1 MTPRSVII
9 TGATSDIGAACARVF
24 AAAGDSLTL
33 CDRHDAN
40 GRLLAEE
47 LTSAG
52 GAATFVHTE
61 VGSRLDVHNVIAEC
75 LEAYGRVDVLI
86 HGMTAFGSGSFL
98 ELTEEDFDAVVGVT
112 LRGAF
117 LMNQAFARQVNAQK
131 EADDADNGQAAIV
144 NLAST
149 EAFSAVAGRLAFAT
163 SQGGLAQLTRAVA
176 LAMAPLGVRAN
187 AVAYGAIN
195 TDLIDE
201 FEPKS
206 IRASTPLGRIGEP
219 EEVAQAVFFLAS
231 PAASFI
237 TGQSIIVDGGRSAMS
252 GGSAYAEK
260 KTSKSRSEKS

>member
-9 TGATSDIGAACARVF
+9 TGATSDIGAACARAF
-24 AAAGDSLTL
+24 AAAGDTLTL

-40 GRLLAEE
+40 GRLLVEE
-47 LTSAG
+47 LNSSG

-61 VGSRLDVHNVIAEC
+61 VRSRLDVHNVIAEC

-98 ELTEEDFDAVVGVT
+98 ELTEEDFDAIVGVT

-117 LMNQAFARQVNAQK
+117 LINQAFARQVNAQR
-131 EADDADNGQAAIV
+131 EADDADNSHAAIV
-144 NLAST
+144 NLGST
-149 EAFSAVAGRLAFAT
+149 EAFTAVAGRLAFAT
-163 SQGGLAQLTRAVA
+163 SQGGLFQLTKAVA
-176 LAMAPLGVRAN
+176 LALAPSGVRAN

-195 TDLIDE
+195 SEILDE

-206 IRASTPLGRIGEP
+206 IRASTPLGRMGEP

-237 TGQSIIVDGGRSAMS
+237 TGQSIIVDGGRSAIS
-252 GGSAYAEK
+252 GASSYVEK
-260 KTSKSRSEKS
+260 KSSKSRPEKS